1 MAVSKQHD
9 TDLMSYESCFPYDKN
24 KLNTGGRSLHSLD
37 SDRKESRLRVF
48 RRDENVV

>member
-24 KLNTGGRSLHSLD
+24 KLNTGLD